1 MHKAV
6 LLKETIEGMSPR
18 SGGTYIDGTLGGGG
32 HAEALLEASSP
43 DSRLLGLDRDPDAIE
58 RCNSRLLRFGKRF
71 TCVHSDFASMKAVAL
86 ANGFENVDGIMLDL
100 GVSSFQLDEPERGF
114 SFMSEGPLDMRMD
127 TTRGMTAAEFLAS
140 FGDDW
145 RSLAKVLREFGE
157 EPQSAAIAKAII
169 AEQLKTPTTT
179 TKKLAEVI
187 EKAVGGRRGAPRHPA
202 TRSFQALRIA
212 VNRESDQLRDGLEAA
227 IELLAIEG
235 RLVVISFHSLE
246 DRIVKHTFAAHEGRM
261 ASLQQGGAKWEG
273 VLPAVARVTKRPAV
287 PSEQEISDNPRARS
301 AKLRIVRRVQNP
313 R

>member
-169 AEQLKTPTTT
+169 AEQLKTPITT
-179 TKKLAEVI
+179 TKKLAAVI